1 MTEIVVP
8 IIATWMK
15 FIVTPVLGFVSIFGV
30 VWGVRKFF
38 WCAQILRG
46 IAPPPPKKT
55 RGGAV
60 VVLAFCL
67 FIITIGAAA
76 GYFLLGLLT
85 TQPYVITDNGLT
97 VGARPP
103 HYQERFVPWN
113 QITRVVC
120 RYGRYD
126 APGIADIYLY
136 TTQGM
141 ERLTNG
147 VVRLEP
153 VRDVLRQH
161 LSDEVMKRCQ

>member
-1 MTEIVVP
+1 VTEIVVP

-15 FIVTPVLGFVSIFGV
+15 FIVTPVLGFISIFGM
-30 VWGVRKFF
+30 VWGGRKFF
-38 WCAQILRG
+38 WCVQILRG
-46 IAPPPPKKT
+46 VAPPPPKAT

-60 VVLAFCL
+60 GGLVLHL
-67 FIITIGAAA
+67 VIVTIGVAA

-85 TQPYVITDNGLT
+85 TQPYVLTDNGLT

-113 QITRVVC
+113 QITLVRC
-120 RYGRYD
+120 HYGEYGRQ
-126 APGIADIYLY
+126 GIGDIYIY
-136 TTQGM
+136 TTQGR
-141 ERLTNG
+141 ETLANG

-153 VRDVLRQH
+153 VRDFLRQH